1 MIILGS
7 QVPINPTEYLYILP
21 GCVLGHHYKAFH
33 CLLLVCS
40 VHTEVSPEV
49 SVQITKPPP
58 CAVWFSEESTHFPT
72 RSQPDG
78 TVESPLY
85 LLHRLVRQTRLYR
98 ILGVHRK

>member
-40 VHTEVSPEV
+40 VHTAVSPEV

-58 CAVWFSEESTHFPT
+58 LVLCG
-72 RSQPDG
+72 SQK
-78 TVESPLY
+78 SPLIFP
-85 LLHRLVRQTRLYR
+85 LVPNQMEL
-98 ILGVHRK
+98 